1 MFFHVA
7 PKHKLVLATRVRCLS
22 SVFAHCV
29 LVLLNTLLDIMTHIE
44 SIRRK
49 TRSESGSVWL
59 KQGMILSSDRMCLS
73 GLVFSHDSIRMLND
87 AKFMHTRV
95 K

>member
-1 MFFHVA
+1 
-7 PKHKLVLATRVRCLS
+7 
-22 SVFAHCV
+22 
-29 LVLLNTLLDIMTHIE
+29 MTHIE

-59 KQGMILSSDRMCLS
+59 KQGMVLSSDRMCLS

-87 AKFMHTRV
+87 GNKV
-95 K
+95 